1 MGKIYTILIYLMIIP
16 ILVCIKNIKKFH
28 NDISSSIT
36 RCLVFAIFT
45 ILGNGLFTLNINET
59 ISYLAMALYLFAY
72 DLMLIYIL
80 QYSQQYTN
88 VFSEVR
94 PFRSGCFI
102 LAFADGISL
111 FLNAFFHHVFTL
123 KLTTYGNLLIYRIDK
138 RYAAYYLHYI
148 FAYFIVLMFIA
159 SLIVKIAEIPHFYRK
174 KYYPIISVMSVIIIL
189 NLIYTISGFPIDLS
203 LPFFLLAAFLI
214 CYFTFYHTPN
224 EWC

>member
-148 FAYFIVLMFIA
+148 FAYFIVLMF
-159 SLIVKIAEIPHFYRK
+159 
-174 KYYPIISVMSVIIIL
+174 
-189 NLIYTISGFPIDLS
+189 
-203 LPFFLLAAFLI
+203 
-214 CYFTFYHTPN
+214 
-224 EWC
+224 

>member
-1 MGKIYTILIYLMIIP
+1 MIIP

-88 VFSEVR
+88 VFSEVKDMLHII
-94 PFRSGCFI
+94 CI
-102 LAFADGISL
+102 ISL
-111 FLNAFFHHVFTL
+111 LI
-123 KLTTYGNLLIYRIDK
+123 LL
-138 RYAAYYLHYI
+138 
-148 FAYFIVLMFIA
+148 
-159 SLIVKIAEIPHFYRK
+159 
-174 KYYPIISVMSVIIIL
+174 
-189 NLIYTISGFPIDLS
+189 
-203 LPFFLLAAFLI
+203 
-214 CYFTFYHTPN
+214 C
-224 EWC
+224 

>member
-111 FLNAFFHHVFTL
+111 
-123 KLTTYGNLLIYRIDK
+123 TYWGMAHN
-138 RYAAYYLHYI
+138 
-148 FAYFIVLMFIA
+148 VLPVA
-159 SLIVKIAEIPHFYRK
+159 GTNRA
-174 KYYPIISVMSVIIIL
+174 
-189 NLIYTISGFPIDLS
+189 
-203 LPFFLLAAFLI
+203 PF
-214 CYFTFYHTPN
+214 
-224 EWC
+224 